1 MKSSENNIIVEAE
14 SVEISESSTTPSP
27 SSKNSLP
34 ELDRADQKQREGQ
47 DQTGHDSG
55 YRLSVRTPAQILSQ
69 TFSSED
75 IFLGDGV
82 IARGQSAAILGPP
95 GVGKSRLMTQLASC
109 CITSKPFLGL
119 PVNGKGQKWLFL
131 QAENSNRRL
140 HSDLGKQRGAFTDAE
155 WSNLSEKMLFHT
167 LEKPSDE
174 RLRLCDSKNADVI
187 AKCLLDNM
195 PDIIVLDPLNAFA
208 VGSLNNDEGMLA
220 TLEQISQLA
229 KAINPDVTIILVHH
243 TVTGRDGIRK
253 AVGPDRASYGR
264 GSKALYGSVRGAI
277 NIAPGDPADTR
288 KIMVACGKN
297 SNGVDF
303 EPLGAVLNPETMLYE
318 TDPTFDLEKW
328 HQHYSGAKPGSL
340 KVSPQKVA
348 ALVQYRSLK
357 KVALVS
363 EIIAEYGVQKTK
375 AYEAVSEAENSTI
388 ILDPATRLF
397 RAIKVPA

>member
-1 MKSSENNIIVEAE
+1 M
-14 SVEISESSTTPSP
+14 STNLGPS
-27 SSKNSLP
+27 
-34 ELDRADQKQREGQ
+34 
-47 DQTGHDSG
+47 
-55 YRLSVRTPAQILSQ
+55 LSVRTTAHILAQ
-69 TFSSED
+69 TFSTD
-75 IFLGDGV
+75 DNYLGDGV
-82 IARGQSAAILGPP
+82 IARGQITAILGPP
-95 GVGKSRLMTQLASC
+95 GVGKSRFMMQLGSC

-119 PVNGKGQKWLFL
+119 PVNGKGKKWLFL
-131 QAENSNRRL
+131 QAENSTRRL
-140 HSDLGKQRGAFTDAE
+140 NSELQKQRGAFSEAE
-155 WSNLSEKMLFHT
+155 WSGLGENLLFHT
-167 LEKPSDE
+167 LENPSDV
-174 RLRLCDSKNADVI
+174 RLRLSDSQNADMI
-187 AKCLLDNM
+187 AKCLQDNK
-195 PDIIVLDPLNAFA
+195 PDILVLDPLNAFA
-208 VGSLNNDEGMLA
+208 AGSLNSDEGMLK
-220 TLEQISQLA
+220 TLEEISQIA
-229 KAINPDVTIILVHH
+229 KAANPDVTVIVVHH
-243 TVTGRDGIRK
+243 TAGTGRDGIRK

-277 NIAPGDPADTR
+277 NIAPGDPADAR

-328 HQHYSGAKPGSL
+328 HRHYSGAKPGSL